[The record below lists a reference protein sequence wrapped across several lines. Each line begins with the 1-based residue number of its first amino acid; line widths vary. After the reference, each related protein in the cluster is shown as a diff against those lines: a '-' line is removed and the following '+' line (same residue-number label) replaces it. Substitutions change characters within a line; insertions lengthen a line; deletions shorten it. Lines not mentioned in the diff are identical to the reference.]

1 MRLVAS
7 FAGLL
12 CVLLASSPA
21 KTQETDQPI
30 VEPSPEMDIQH
41 RVEEVG
47 SAGSMNRQCIELFRT
62 TLRGRRIEFPRAG
75 ADLSTSAF
83 PLLDELIQIAVDCP
97 AASIDVTGHTDSVG
111 EESVNQPLSR
121 ARAEA
126 VAAYLEAGG
135 IAKKRISAQGV
146 GSSKPLV
153 SEDNAQARQLNRR
166 IDIEISF
173 P

>member
-7 FAGLL
+7 FIGLL
-12 CVLLASSPA
+12 CVLLAVSTA
-21 KTQETDQPI
+21 RTEETDQPA
-30 VEPSPEMDIQH
+30 VGRSPKLDYQH
-41 RVEEVG
+41 QVSEVG
-47 SAGSMNRQCIELFRT
+47 SVTSINRQCIELFRT
-62 TLRGRRIEFPRAG
+62 AMRGRKIEFLRAR

-97 AASIDVTGHTDSVG
+97 AASIDVTGHTDSQG
-111 EESVNQPLSR
+111 EESVNQSLSL
-121 ARAEA
+121 ARAEV

-135 IAKKRISAQGV
+135 IAKKRISAKGV

-153 SEDNAQARQLNRR
+153 HEDNAQARQLNRR
-166 IDIEISF
+166 IDIDLRF